1 MVLLWLEQALQLDS
15 LYWNLGSAP
24 AVTLGLLDGSRP
36 VCSSVKKKKRSNNHP
51 YLRDV
56 VFVSIKRV
64 HEQKHLE

>member
-15 LYWNLGSAP
+15 LDWNLGSAP
-24 AVTLGLLDGSRP
+24 TVTLGLLDGSRP
-36 VCSSVKKKKRSNNHP
+36 VCSSEKKKRSNNRP

-64 HEQKHLE
+64 HE